1 MKYVNTTW
9 IDKQMNMNRKPLT
22 TGCHHIGL
30 TVNRL
35 EESAAFF
42 TECLGWQEIKRDDSY
57 PAIFVSD
64 ANVMVSLWQSKLL
77 HPPAFDKN
85 HIGLHHVAFT
95 VDSEEALDKA
105 YQAIKDYGVKIEFK
119 PELLRDGPAKHMICY
134 EPGGNRI
141 ELIWPGQND

>member
-1 MKYVNTTW
+1 MN
-9 IDKQMNMNRKPLT
+9 KQALT

-30 TVNRL
+30 TVNKL
-35 EESAAFF
+35 EDSATFF
-42 TECLGWQEIKRDDSY
+42 TDCLGWQEIRRDETG

-64 ANVMVSLWQSKLL
+64 GKIMVSLWQSNLL

-85 HIGLHHVAFT
+85 HIGLHHVAFM
-95 VDSEEALDKA
+95 VDSEETLDEC
-105 YQAIKDYGVKIEFK
+105 YQAIKNSGVKIEFK

-141 ELIWPGQND
+141 EIIWPG